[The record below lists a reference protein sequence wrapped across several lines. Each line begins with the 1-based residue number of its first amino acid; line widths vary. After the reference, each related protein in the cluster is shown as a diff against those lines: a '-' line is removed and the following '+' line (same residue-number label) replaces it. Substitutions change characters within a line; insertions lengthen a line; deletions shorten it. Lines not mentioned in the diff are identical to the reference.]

1 MISYV
6 REGLGMDI
14 KTIKDKWLININF
27 LLWFYLLLSTAASLH
42 KYFTHKLA
50 NYMTFSTSF
59 WNMIRGIDPYYQ
71 VLEYKYSPAFCLF
84 MGPMA
89 VLPDWLGAVIWNGLN
104 TLILYIGIT
113 KLKLETSKRAFI
125 LWFIIFEFLTSI
137 QNLQSNV
144 MITGLMLLVF
154 VLFEEGK
161 TFWASLLV
169 VSLFFIK
176 IFGAGIGLIFLFYPR
191 KGKFITYSIF
201 WTAVLAFAPLAFVP
215 WDFFIT
221 LYKSWLAVMT
231 TDFSATMGVSI
242 MTIINL
248 AVSVPKFYI
257 QLTGLVLLL
266 LPLVINFKR
275 SSDYNR
281 KLLFVCS
288 ILIWVIIF
296 NHKAE
301 SPTFII
307 AVTGSSIWYV
317 ISKKSLLDKIFI
329 IMVFALT
336 TLCPTELFPKVIYR
350 WVDYSIVKALPCV
363 LVWFKLQY
371 ELCLKRDISI

>member
-1 MISYV
+1 MNVGSI
-6 REGLGMDI
+6 R
-14 KTIKDKWLININF
+14 DKWFTNINF
-27 LLWFYLLLSTAASLH
+27 LFWLYLLLSTAASLH

-89 VLPDWLGAVIWNGLN
+89 VLPDWLGAVIWNGVN
-104 TLILYIGIT
+104 TLVLYLGIT
-113 KLKLETSKRAFI
+113 KLKLETSKKAFI
-125 LWFIIFEFLTSI
+125 LWFVIFEFLTSI

-144 MITGLMLLVF
+144 LITGLMLLVF
-154 VLFEEGK
+154 VLFEEGR
-161 TFWASLLV
+161 TFWASLIV
-169 VSLFFIK
+169 ASLFFIK
-176 IFGAGIGLIFLFYPR
+176 IFGAGIGLMFLFYPK
-191 KGKFITYSIF
+191 KGKFILYAVF
-201 WTAVLAFAPLAFVP
+201 WTAVLIFVPLVFVP

-221 LYKSWLAVMT
+221 LYKSWWAVMI

-248 AVSVPKFYI
+248 AVSIPKSYI
-257 QLTGLVLLL
+257 QVAGLVLLV
-266 LPLVINFKR
+266 LPVFLNFKR
-275 SSDYNR
+275 SSGYTGR
-281 KLLFVCS
+281 LMFACS
-288 ILIWVIIF
+288 ILLWVIIF

-307 AVTGSSIWYV
+307 AVTGAAVWYA
-317 ISKKSLLDKIFI
+317 ISAKSLLDKAFI

-336 TLCPTELFPKVIYR
+336 TLCPTELFPKIIYR
-350 WVDYSIVKALPCV
+350 WVDYSIIKALPCV
-363 LVWFKLQY
+363 LVWIKLQY
-371 ELCLKRDISI
+371 DLYLKRDTAI